1 MNDVPGIVKNL
12 MNPPSIHHGRH
23 SRNQHMGLNP
33 TITPITHPLADE
45 NVEKIGTSKTTF
57 GVMKVGLK
65 NGDTALKWSVFLW
78 GNLV

>member
-1 MNDVPGIVKNL
+1 
-12 MNPPSIHHGRH
+12 
-23 SRNQHMGLNP
+23 MGLNP